1 MAESDSEAPWLPLSE
16 AARRLGR
23 HPDGIRSMIRRGRVN
38 GRKGNAG
45 QWLVQ
50 VPTESD
56 PVSNGHDSGVAESLA
71 DLREELTEARVAAA
85 RFEAERDTQA
95 SAHTRERETLQAV
108 IGDLRTERDRLAA
121 ELADARK
128 GWIVRMLE
136 ALRRR

>member
-1 MAESDSEAPWLPLSE
+1 VAGSN
-16 AARRLGR
+16 
-23 HPDGIRSMIRRGRVN
+23 N

-56 PVSNGHDSGVAESLA
+56 PVSNGHDSDVAESLA
-71 DLREELTEARVAAA
+71 DLREELTESRVAAA
-85 RFEAERDTQA
+85 RAEAERDTQA

-128 GWIVRMLE
+128 GWLERVLE
-136 ALRRR
+136 AVRRR

>member
-1 MAESDSEAPWLPLSE
+1 MAESDSDAPWLPLSE

-56 PVSNGHDSGVAESLA
+56 PVSNGHDSDVAESLA
-71 DLREELTEARVAAA
+71 DLREELTESRVAAA
-85 RFEAERDTQA
+85 RAEAERDTQA
-95 SAHTRERETLQAV
+95 AAHTRERETLQTV
-108 IGDLRTERDRLAA
+108 IGDLRADRDRLAA
-121 ELADARK
+121 ELADARR
-128 GWIVRMLE
+128 GWLERLLE
-136 ALRRR
+136 AVRKR